1 MWAVL
6 SLLSV
11 LIILSGS
18 TYPALVFR
26 ASMLSLASVPLQ
38 LLSWLPRRV
47 DLVRENRDLRQRAT
61 VLFVEAS
68 RLQEKAREADRLAE
82 LLGVAPR
89 PGHRYLPARI
99 LARASSYGPQSVVLD
114 KGRRHGVHGGEA
126 LVTPWGLAGL
136 LVEPGGGESRALL
149 LSHRDFRLRAL
160 VVRTREEGILAGGS
174 AELMLQDISFSSPVA
189 VGDTV
194 VSAWSGSRF
203 PGGLPVGVVSRV
215 LESGGLFRDVRVQP
229 LRRLEGLEEVFI
241 VGRAEGDSLSVPGSL
256 PAPGGG
262 PR

>member
-1 MWAVL
+1 VL
-6 SLLSV
+6 SLVSA

-26 ASMLSLASVPLQ
+26 ASVLRLTALPLQ
-38 LLSWLPRRV
+38 LVSWLPRRV
-47 DLVRENRDLRQRAT
+47 DLVRENRELRQRAT

-82 LLGVAPR
+82 LLAVEPR
-89 PGHRYLPARI
+89 PGHSYLPARI

-114 KGRRHGVHGGEA
+114 KGRRDGVRGGEA

-136 LVEPGGGESRALL
+136 LVDPGAGESRALL

-160 VVRTREEGILAGGS
+160 VTRTREEGLLAGGGV
-174 AELMLQDISFSSPVA
+174 ELLLQDIPFSSPVA

-215 LESGGLFRDVRVQP
+215 LESGGLFREVRVQP
-229 LRRLEGLEEVFI
+229 LKRLEGLEEVFI
-241 VGRAEGDSLSVPGSL
+241 VGRAADDSLAGAVAGPP
-256 PAPGGG
+256 PAEVRP
-262 PR
+262 